1 MTHLHDIRRR
11 AARRGIACH
20 YIDARG
26 TTVDVRDEIL
36 VKLLAGMG
44 EPELDRRLAAS
55 EDASCACPQL
65 PNATLLDDQGIV
77 EIAPRATGT
86 TPSHEHCSL
95 TRKEV
100 P

>member
-44 EPELDRRLAAS
+44 EPEFDRRLAAS
-55 EDASCACPQL
+55 EDAL
-65 PNATLLDDQGIV
+65 PKCLVVRGEERGVEGIV
-77 EIAPRATGT
+77 EIAPSATGT
-86 TPSHEHCSL
+86 TLSHEHCSL